1 MAVRLGMR
9 FDGFDNVRETIEV
22 AAAAEQAGANSIWMA
37 EHLGYREA
45 AVSCTGF
52 LMRTQRAM
60 VLPTAVM
67 PYLWHPTPTA
77 MQYATMAELAPGRV
91 GIAVSVGNLLNLRE
105 SGIAKPEKPVR
116 VIREYVEALRGLW
129 AGETMQQDGVIWKLD
144 GARLAFTPKEKIPIF
159 VASTGPQILRLAG
172 RIADGV
178 LFSGGLSLEFTK
190 QCAALANDGV
200 AEAGRN
206 PADVRK
212 AGFVYFACSED
223 GTSAIEANRRKIAFL
238 FRNPAQAENVQSIGI
253 PIDHAAIMEKV
264 RDRDLDGA
272 SQLVPMEAVQQF
284 TVAGTP
290 DECRAGLQAY
300 IDAGVD
306 EPVIEVS
313 GTADEKRLALEVIR
327 EFTGNKENN

>member
-9 FDGFDNVRETIEV
+9 FDGFDNARETIEV
-22 AAAAEQAGANSIWMA
+22 AAAAENAGANSIWMA

-45 AVSCTGF
+45 AVSCMGF

-327 EFTGNKENN
+327 EFTGS